1 MTKCI
6 RTSHGGENIT
16 RYRIGISVI
25 LLTLSSFVRADV
37 CDDFRTALAMN
48 EGAFHVY
55 NQQTVDQL
63 SNAEGK
69 SQYDAALRAA
79 FAAQRGLDDAAT
91 AVRRTITE
99 PESTTIYALYA
110 IVELSTK
117 AWNEF
122 VSANE
127 KHYSSQ
133 FGKSVT
139 RLMDSAKD
147 AYFESL
153 KIACQ

>member
-1 MTKCI
+1 M
-6 RTSHGGENIT
+6 RH
-16 RYRIGISVI
+16 RLYLSVV
-25 LLTLSSFVRADV
+25 LLAFSTVAHADV
-37 CDDFRTALAMN
+37 CDKFRTALAMN
-48 EGAFHVY
+48 EGALHIY

-63 SNAEGK
+63 SNTEGR

-79 FAAQRGLDDAAT
+79 FVAQRGLDDAAS
-91 AVRRTITE
+91 AVRRTIIE

-110 IVELSTK
+110 IVESSTK

-122 VSANE
+122 VAVNE
-127 KHYSSQ
+127 KHYSSP

-139 RLMDSAKD
+139 RLMDSAKG